1 MNLLGKFAV
10 TELKIAEESRWLF
23 VFLWKQICQNV
34 FKLSIYYFS
43 LATLT
48 SAERRCFNSCLYNE
62 RLRLFMIF
70 QNNLS
75 PEMISSKNLVQYHI
89 QNNSFSS
96 NVVMNNLHES
106 TLSRQQASSSFQKND
121 FVAFYQVLS
130 EQKGEGS
137 WVCTFFLFNLVLLL
151 FTLMK
156 AITMSYYLRN
166 IYFLVSVPL

>member
-75 PEMISSKNLVQYHI
+75 PEMISSKNLVQYHV
-89 QNNSFSS
+89 QNNSFSR
-96 NVVMNNLHES
+96 NVVMNNLHEA
-106 TLSRQQASSSFQKND
+106 TLFFKTAGLFKLSKND

-130 EQKGEGS
+130 KQKGEGS
-137 WVCTFFLFNLVLLL
+137 WVCTFF
-151 FTLMK
+151 
-156 AITMSYYLRN
+156 
-166 IYFLVSVPL
+166 FLILSCYSLP

>member
-48 SAERRCFNSCLYNE
+48 SAKRRCFNSCLYNE

-75 PEMISSKNLVQYHI
+75 PEMISSKNLVQYHV
-89 QNNSFSS
+89 QNNSFSR
-96 NVVMNNLHES
+96 NVVMNNLHEA
-106 TLSRQQASSSFQKND
+106 TLFFKTAGLFKFSKEWLCCLLSGFIKTKGRRQ
-121 FVAFYQVLS
+121 LS
-130 EQKGEGS
+130 MY
-137 WVCTFFLFNLVLLL
+137 FFLFNLVLLL
-151 FTLMK
+151 FTLTK
-156 AITMSYYLRN
+156 DVRELSWMSHGVMH
-166 IYFLVSVPL
+166 F

>member
-75 PEMISSKNLVQYHI
+75 PEMISSKNLVQYHV
-89 QNNSFSS
+89 QNNSFSR
-96 NVVMNNLHES
+96 NVVMNNLHEA
-106 TLSRQQASSSFQKND
+106 TLFFKTAGLFKFSKEWLCCLLSGFIKTKGRRQ
-121 FVAFYQVLS
+121 LS
-130 EQKGEGS
+130 MY
-137 WVCTFFLFNLVLLL
+137 FFPF
-151 FTLMK
+151 
-156 AITMSYYLRN
+156 
-166 IYFLVSVPL
+166 